1 MQPKLEITYTPEK
14 KDYVKASR
22 TLAMKTKMFLILAIV
37 LAVGIVASI
46 VILLIPS
53 LQEAYVRNI
62 AVVVL
67 WVGVFYV
74 LYFFAL
80 IPLQLNRA
88 YKKNEFMQLARQF
101 TFTDEKLKMSI
112 ADKSTELEWEHL
124 RKVIFNDGLYLLV
137 YKKDSPVYPFI
148 HERAFADDAEKQ
160 SFINFLNE
168 KSIPIE

>member
-1 MQPKLEITYTPEK
+1 MEPKLEITYTPEK

-46 VILLIPS
+46 VVLLVPAFQTP
-53 LQEAYVRNI
+53 LTRNI

-67 WVGVFYV
+67 WVGAFYV
-74 LYFFAL
+74 LYYFAL
-80 IPLQLNRA
+80 IPIQLNRA
-88 YKKNEFMQLARQF
+88 YKKNEYMRMARHF
-101 TFTDEKLKMSI
+101 TFSDDKLEMSI
-112 ADKSTELEWEHL
+112 ADKSTDLEWDHL
-124 RKVIFNDGLYLLV
+124 RKVVFNDGLYLMV

-148 HERAFADDAEKQ
+148 HQRAFADEAEKET
-160 SFINFLNE
+160 FINLLKE

>member
-1 MQPKLEITYTPEK
+1 MEPKLRITYKPEK
-14 KDYVKASR
+14 KDYVNASR
-22 TLAMKTKMFLILAIV
+22 TLARKTKGFLILAIV

-53 LQEAYVRNI
+53 LQESYVQNI

-88 YKKNEFMQLARQF
+88 YKKNEFMQMERHF
-101 TFTDEKLKMSI
+101 NFTDEKLKMSI

-124 RKVIFNDGLYLLV
+124 KKVVYNDGLYLMV

-160 SFINFLNE
+160 AFINLLEE
-168 KSIPIE
+168 KSIPIV